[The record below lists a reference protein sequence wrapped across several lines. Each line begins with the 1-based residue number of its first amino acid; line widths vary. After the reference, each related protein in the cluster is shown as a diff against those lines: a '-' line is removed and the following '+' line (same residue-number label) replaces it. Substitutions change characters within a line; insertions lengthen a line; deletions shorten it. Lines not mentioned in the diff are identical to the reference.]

1 MFFLKQS
8 FLRAKQRSPKAVLM
22 KASASIYANYLT
34 TPLWVVNFKLV
45 NLDAAVLVD
54 AILVKEVLVFFF
66 IVNLLHYNNCLLIY
80 RRLNLRDTNPI
91 YDNMV
96 YVI

>member
-1 MFFLKQS
+1 VFFLKQS

-54 AILVKEVLVFFF
+54 AILVKEVLVFFS
-66 IVNLLHYNNCLLIY
+66 N
-80 RRLNLRDTNPI
+80 R
-91 YDNMV
+91 
-96 YVI
+96 